1 MIDSVD
7 KQSEGTYTRAT
18 PKHFLTFL
26 DSHIWAAMI

>member
-7 KQSEGTYTRAT
+7 KQSEETYTRAT